1 MAPNPPKVVQI
12 AHFKAHFAPKLAQI
26 LWSFTRAAF
35 ALVLAQAAL
44 LPGANA
50 FSVMQSVQDSQEA
63 PARQV
68 RLRDI
73 SSFEGVRDNLLIG
86 YGLVAGL
93 KRTGDSQ
100 QTFFSTQTL
109 ANIMARMGLQIPV
122 SSVQVRN
129 VAAVM
134 VTATL
139 PPFARPGTHVD
150 VTVSSVGDAKSIEGG
165 ILLLTPLHASD
176 GQVFAEAQGP
186 LTIAGYTAGTKT
198 NSVVVNQP
206 TVGLISNGAIVE
218 RDASVDLSHMNT
230 ISLLLNDPD
239 FTVSNDAAIAI
250 NKVFGDGVARAIDGS
265 RISINPLGIAPD
277 GIPSLLAKIEDIE
290 VNIPPVAKVVINER
304 TGTVVLGRDVSL
316 GACSILQGSLA
327 VDITTT
333 YQVSQPALFAPNGQ
347 TTIVPQANVQA
358 QSAPA
363 QEVSLKEGATVED
376 LVRGLQA
383 IGATSHDIVAIL
395 QAIKAAGALQA
406 DLEVI

>member
-1 MAPNPPKVVQI
+1 MVTSVYNLPQ
-12 AHFKAHFAPKLAQI
+12 KLATTLPRKMQKWQC
-26 LWSFTRAAF
+26 LAA
-35 ALVLAQAAL
+35 VLALISLAPMAR
-44 LPGANA
+44 A
-50 FSVMQSVQDSQEA
+50 SVETPETEQTRPS
-63 PARQV
+63 RQV

-122 SSVQVRN
+122 SSVQIRN

-176 GQVFAEAQGP
+176 GQVFAEAQGS

-206 TVGLISNGAIVE
+206 TVGLISNGALVE
-218 RDASVDLSHMNT
+218 RDVSVDLSHMT
-230 ISLLLNDPD
+230 MISLLLNDPD
-239 FTVSNDAAIAI
+239 FTVSNDAAVAI
-250 NKVFGDGVARAIDGS
+250 NKAFGNGVAHAIDGS
-265 RISINPLGIAPD
+265 RVSINPLGIAPD
-277 GIPSLLAKIEDIE
+277 GIPALLAKIEDIA

-333 YQVSQPALFAPNGQ
+333 YQVSQPAPFAPNGQ
-347 TTIVPQANVQA
+347 TTAVPQTSVQA

-363 QEVSLKEGATVED
+363 QEVTLREGATVED
-376 LVRGLQA
+376 RVRGLQA

>member
-1 MAPNPPKVVQI
+1 MVTSVYNLPQ
-12 AHFKAHFAPKLAQI
+12 KLATTLPRKMQKWQC
-26 LWSFTRAAF
+26 LAA
-35 ALVLAQAAL
+35 VLALISLAPMAR
-44 LPGANA
+44 A
-50 FSVMQSVQDSQEA
+50 SVETPETEQTRPS
-63 PARQV
+63 RQV

-122 SSVQVRN
+122 SSVQIRN

-176 GQVFAEAQGP
+176 GQVFAEAQGS

-206 TVGLISNGAIVE
+206 TVGRISNGALVE
-218 RDASVDLSHMNT
+218 RDVSVDLSHMT
-230 ISLLLNDPD
+230 MISLLLNDPD
-239 FTVSNDAAIAI
+239 FTVSNDAAVAI
-250 NKVFGDGVARAIDGS
+250 NKAFGNGVAHAIDGS
-265 RISINPLGIAPD
+265 RVSINPLGIAPD
-277 GIPSLLAKIEDIE
+277 GIPALLAKIEDIA

-333 YQVSQPALFAPNGQ
+333 YQVSQPAPFAPNGQ
-347 TTIVPQANVQA
+347 TTAVPQTSVQA

-363 QEVSLKEGATVED
+363 QEVTLREGATVED

>member
-1 MAPNPPKVVQI
+1 VFKVPNHDKLPQ
-12 AHFKAHFAPKLAQI
+12 KLATQ
-26 LWSFTRAAF
+26 LPRFAAKMPRA
-35 ALVLAQAAL
+35 VCSLAVAL
-44 LPGANA
+44 LALAPLANA
-50 FSVMQSVQDSQEA
+50 SVDA
-63 PARQV
+63 PQTQQNQPRQV

-73 SSFEGVRDNLLIG
+73 STFEGVRDNLLIG

-109 ANIMARMGLQIPV
+109 ANILARMGLQIPV
-122 SSVQVRN
+122 ASVQIRN

-150 VTVSSVGDAKSIEGG
+150 VTVSSIGDAKSIEGG
-165 ILLLTPLHASD
+165 ILLLTPLHISD
-176 GQVFAEAQGP
+176 GHVFAEAQGP
-186 LTIAGYTAGTKT
+186 LTIAGYTAGTKA

-218 RDASVDLSHMNT
+218 HDSSVDLSHMT
-230 ISLLLNDPD
+230 TVSLLLNDPD
-239 FTVSNDAAIAI
+239 FQVSNDAAVAI
-250 NKVFGDGVARAIDGS
+250 NKVFGNGVAHAVDGS
-265 RISINPLGIAPD
+265 RITINPLGIAPD
-277 GIPSLLAKIEDIE
+277 GIPALLARIEDVA

-333 YQVSQPALFAPNGQ
+333 YQVSQAAPFSPNGQ
-347 TTIVPQANVQA
+347 TTTVPQTNVQA
-358 QSAPA
+358 QSGPA
-363 QEVSLKEGATVED
+363 QEVTLKEGATVED

-383 IGATSHDIVAIL
+383 IGASSHDIVAIL

>member
-1 MAPNPPKVVQI
+1 MVTSVYNLPQ
-12 AHFKAHFAPKLAQI
+12 KLATTLPRKMQKWQC
-26 LWSFTRAAF
+26 LAA
-35 ALVLAQAAL
+35 VLALISLAPIARASVETPETEQAR
-44 LPGANA
+44 P
-50 FSVMQSVQDSQEA
+50 S
-63 PARQV
+63 RQV

-122 SSVQVRN
+122 SSVQIRN

-176 GQVFAEAQGP
+176 GQVFAEAQGS
-186 LTIAGYTAGTKT
+186 LTIAGYTAGTKA

-218 RDASVDLSHMNT
+218 RDVSVDLSHMNM

-239 FTVSNDAAIAI
+239 FTVSNDAAVAI
-250 NKVFGDGVARAIDGS
+250 NKAFGNGVAHAVDGS
-265 RISINPLGIAPD
+265 RVSINPLGIAPD
-277 GIPSLLAKIEDIE
+277 GIPALLAKIEDIA

-333 YQVSQPALFAPNGQ
+333 YQVSQPAPFAPNGQ
-347 TTIVPQANVQA
+347 TTTVPQTSVQA

-363 QEVSLKEGATVED
+363 QEVTLREGATVED

>member
-1 MAPNPPKVVQI
+1 MQNHDKPRQ
-12 AHFKAHFAPKLAQI
+12 KLATQLPRFNAKI
-26 LWSFTRAAF
+26 ACP
-35 ALVLAQAAL
+35 AAL
-44 LPGANA
+44 LLLTLIPVASTRA
-50 FSVMQSVQDSQEA
+50 SIETPQSA
-63 PARQV
+63 PTQASQV

-109 ANIMARMGLQIPV
+109 ANILARMGLQIPV
-122 SSVQVRN
+122 SSVQIRN

-150 VTVSSVGDAKSIEGG
+150 VTVSSIGDAKSIEGG

-186 LTIAGYTAGTKT
+186 LTIAGYTAGTKA

-218 RDASVDLSHMNT
+218 RDSSVDLSHIT
-230 ISLLLNDPD
+230 TVSLLLNDPD
-239 FTVSNDAAIAI
+239 FAVSDDAAIAI
-250 NKVFGDGVARAIDGS
+250 NKVFGNGVAHAVDGS
-265 RISINPLGIAPD
+265 RVSINPLGIAPD
-277 GIPSLLAKIEDIE
+277 GIPALLAKIEDIA

-333 YQVSQPALFAPNGQ
+333 YQVSQPAPFSPNGQ
-347 TTIVPQANVQA
+347 TATVPQTNVQA
-358 QSAPA
+358 QSGPA
-363 QEVSLKEGATVED
+363 QEVTLKEGATVED

>member
-1 MAPNPPKVVQI
+1 MATNATDFAIKRPLRGHLRPKCVNRLTLQFFT
-12 AHFKAHFAPKLAQI
+12 ALAI
-26 LWSFTRAAF
+26 LFFTAAE
-35 ALVLAQAAL
+35 LPAATS
-44 LPGANA
+44 LPVEQN
-50 FSVMQSVQDSQEA
+50 QSSA
-63 PARQV
+63 AARQV

-73 SSFEGVRDNLLIG
+73 SSFEGVRDNMLIG

-122 SSVQVRN
+122 SSVQIRN

-150 VTVSSVGDAKSIEGG
+150 VTVSSIGDAKSIEGG

-176 GQVFAEAQGP
+176 GQVFAEAQGS

-218 RDASVDLSHMNT
+218 RDVSVDLSHMT
-230 ISLLLNDPD
+230 SVSLLLNDPD
-239 FTVSNDAAIAI
+239 FAVSNDAAVAI
-250 NKVFGDGVARAIDGS
+250 NRTFGQGVAHAIDGS
-265 RISINPLGIAPD
+265 RIAINPLGIAPD
-277 GIPSLLAKIEDIE
+277 GIPALLAKIQEIT
-290 VNIPPVAKVVINER
+290 VKIPPVAKVVINER

-333 YQVSQPALFAPNGQ
+333 YEVSQPNPLSQNGQ
-347 TTIVPQANVQA
+347 TTTVPQTNVQA
-358 QSAPA
+358 QAGPA
-363 QEVSLKEGATVED
+363 QEVGLKEGATVED

-383 IGATSHDIVAIL
+383 IGASSHDIVAIL

>member
-1 MAPNPPKVVQI
+1 MVTSVYNLPQ
-12 AHFKAHFAPKLAQI
+12 KLATTLPRKMQKWQC
-26 LWSFTRAAF
+26 LAA
-35 ALVLAQAAL
+35 VLALISLAPIAR
-44 LPGANA
+44 A
-50 FSVMQSVQDSQEA
+50 SVETPETEQTRPS
-63 PARQV
+63 RQV

-122 SSVQVRN
+122 SSVQIRN

-176 GQVFAEAQGP
+176 GRVFAEAQGS
-186 LTIAGYTAGTKT
+186 LTIAGYTAGTKA

-218 RDASVDLSHMNT
+218 RDVSVDLSHMNM

-239 FTVSNDAAIAI
+239 FTVSNDAAVAI
-250 NKVFGDGVARAIDGS
+250 NKAFGNGVAHAVDGS
-265 RISINPLGIAPD
+265 RVSINPFGIAPD
-277 GIPSLLAKIEDIE
+277 GIPALLAKIEDIA

-333 YQVSQPALFAPNGQ
+333 YQVSQPAPFAPNGQ
-347 TTIVPQANVQA
+347 TTTVPQTSVQA

-363 QEVSLKEGATVED
+363 QEVTLREGATVED

>member
-1 MAPNPPKVVQI
+1 MVTSVYNLPQ
-12 AHFKAHFAPKLAQI
+12 KLATTLPRKMQKWQC
-26 LWSFTRAAF
+26 LAA
-35 ALVLAQAAL
+35 VLALISLAPIAR
-44 LPGANA
+44 A
-50 FSVMQSVQDSQEA
+50 SVETPETEQTRPS
-63 PARQV
+63 RQV

-122 SSVQVRN
+122 SSVQIRN

-176 GQVFAEAQGP
+176 GQVFAEAQGS

-206 TVGLISNGAIVE
+206 TVGLISNGALVE
-218 RDASVDLSHMNT
+218 RDVSVDLSHMT
-230 ISLLLNDPD
+230 MISLLLNDPD
-239 FTVSNDAAIAI
+239 FTVSNDAAVAI
-250 NKVFGDGVARAIDGS
+250 NKAFGNGVAHAIDGS
-265 RISINPLGIAPD
+265 RVSINPLGIAPD
-277 GIPSLLAKIEDIE
+277 GIPALLAKIEDIA

-333 YQVSQPALFAPNGQ
+333 YQVSQPAPFAPNGQ
-347 TTIVPQANVQA
+347 TTAVPQTSVQA

-363 QEVSLKEGATVED
+363 QEVTLREGATVED

>member
-1 MAPNPPKVVQI
+1 MAANAADFATK
-12 AHFKAHFAPKLAQI
+12 AGFRRHFWPKLVRI
-26 LWSFTRAAF
+26 LSIQLVTVATISMLTASSVAWAAG
-35 ALVLAQAAL
+35 L
-44 LPGANA
+44 
-50 FSVMQSVQDSQEA
+50 SVEQNQSST
-63 PARQV
+63 ARQV

-73 SSFEGVRDNLLIG
+73 SSFEGVRDNMLIG

-122 SSVQVRN
+122 ASVQIRN

-150 VTVSSVGDAKSIEGG
+150 VTVSSIGDAKSIEGG
-165 ILLLTPLHASD
+165 ILLLTPLHVSD

-186 LTIAGYTAGTKT
+186 LTIAGYTAGTKS

-218 RDASVDLSHMNT
+218 RDVSVDLSHMT
-230 ISLLLNDPD
+230 TVSLLLNDPD
-239 FTVSNDAAIAI
+239 FAVSNDAAVAI
-250 NKVFGDGVARAIDGS
+250 NRVFGNGVAHAIDGS
-265 RISINPLGIAPD
+265 RVTINPLGIEPD
-277 GIPSLLAKIEDIE
+277 GIPALLAKIEDIT

-333 YQVSQPALFAPNGQ
+333 YQVSQPAPLSPNGE
-347 TTIVPQANVQA
+347 TTTVPQTNVQA
-358 QSAPA
+358 QSGPA